1 MTIYHS
7 SIYRI
12 FIACCSCINGKE
24 DSLFF
29 VLFLYQIG
37 ELTITLKRRP
47 ILSSSFDHYW
57 DSKLHFAGPSRLV
70 LCELRS
76 FGDIC

>member
-24 DSLFF
+24 DSFFF
-29 VLFLYQIG
+29 VCLFLYQVG
-37 ELTITLKRRP
+37 ELTITPNK
-47 ILSSSFDHYW
+47 
-57 DSKLHFAGPSRLV
+57 
-70 LCELRS
+70 
-76 FGDIC
+76 